1 LSILYIRLPS
11 KAAAEAA
18 DHWLA
23 LPSRY
28 ALASPGGAVEKEGI
42 APLSDLA
49 SLVASADRVVLLLAA
64 SDVSLL
70 RVKTPPLSAAK
81 LRLALPNLVEDQ
93 LMADPSECVVIPGDL
108 VDDLRTAVVAQRS
121 WIDILA
127 QAFTGY
133 GARSL
138 VMVPGQSCLPVEE
151 GVVTA
156 AVIEHGADLDLAV
169 RLSAQEAVGLPI
181 FPESS
186 QGAAVEVFEAIR
198 AIAPAS
204 VLHLYVAHE
213 RVAEFQAEA
222 ASRSA
227 ASGTD
232 TIKVFADNWPRV
244 IAILGK
250 NPVNLMAGMGA
261 SSGPQVNWKRWRWAA
276 VLAVLIMLINSI
288 GLNVEWLRMK
298 RESDTLKAGIIQ
310 IFRSAY
316 PNETTLSS
324 DVLLQM
330 QQKIAF
336 AERDSGQASVDDF
349 SQLAGNFAEVINAEM
364 QQSKSHKTVAAVIA
378 SLEYRDHSLL
388 VHVKSDNPVSMDKI
402 KFALSARNLSISS
415 PSAGVWQVRS
425 GK

>member
-1 LSILYIRLPS
+1 MSILYIRLPS

-28 ALASPGGAVEKEGI
+28 ALASQGGAVEKEGI
-42 APLSDLA
+42 APLADLA
-49 SLVASADRVVLLLAA
+49 SLVASAVRVVLLLAA

-70 RVKTPPLSAAK
+70 RVKTPPLSVAR
-81 LRLALPNLVEDQ
+81 LRLALPNLIEDQ
-93 LMADPSECVVIPGDL
+93 LMADPTDCVVIPGDL
-108 VDDLRTAVVAQRS
+108 VDDLRTALVAQRS
-121 WIDILA
+121 WLDILA
-127 QAFTGY
+127 QAFTGF

-138 VMVPGQSCLPVEE
+138 VMVPGQSCLPTED

-181 FPESS
+181 FPATPQS
-186 QGAAVEVFEAIR
+186 AAVEVFDAIG
-198 AIAPAS
+198 AIAPTS
-204 VLHLYVAHE
+204 MLHLYVAQE

-222 ASRSA
+222 AVRFA
-227 ASGTD
+227 ATGGEM
-232 TIKVFADNWPRV
+232 IKVFADNWPRV

-250 NPVNLMAGMGA
+250 NPVNLMAGLGA
-261 SSGPQVNWKRWRWAA
+261 SSGPQVDWKRWRWAA
-276 VLAVLIMLINSI
+276 VLAVLIVVINSI
-288 GLNVEWLRMK
+288 GLNIEWLRMK
-298 RESDTLKAGIIQ
+298 RESKSLNDGMNQ
-310 IFRSAY
+310 IYRSTY
-316 PNETTLSS
+316 PNETVLSD
-324 DVLLQM
+324 DVVKQM
-330 QQKIAF
+330 QQKIAV

-364 QQSKSHKTVAAVIA
+364 QQSKSHKTVASIIA
-378 SLEYRDHSLL
+378 SIEYRDHSLL
-388 VHVKSDNPVSMDKI
+388 VHVKPESSLSMDKM
-402 KFALSARNLSISS
+402 KFALSARDLSITS